1 MVISKLKLVKLFFFL
16 GSISSFILIC
26 YYIINIYLYIMFSQ
40 EKLNIFIYLPS
51 FILGWVKNIQ
61 EISKEEN
68 KSFYIEFYLRL
79 IFVYMFILFL
89 CLYILYLLL
98 T

>member
-1 MVISKLKLVKLFFFL
+1 
-16 GSISSFILIC
+16 
-26 YYIINIYLYIMFSQ
+26 MFSQ
-40 EKLNIFIYLPS
+40 EKLNISIYLPS

-89 CLYILYLLL
+89 CLYILYLVL